1 MMVSR
6 RKITVRSIIPRP
18 ADAPDGNTLN
28 GEHHMPD
35 MKSLGLI
42 YAKGIL
48 FLLAGLLA
56 ATMLLVQN
64 PTVTT
69 ALLLVVA
76 VWSFARFYYFA
87 FYVIERY
94 VDPGYRFAGMWSFAR
109 YVLGRS
115 RPVSRRHSSTH
126 QQS

>member
-1 MMVSR
+1 
-6 RKITVRSIIPRP
+6 
-18 ADAPDGNTLN
+18 
-28 GEHHMPD
+28 MPD

-94 VDPGYRFAGMWSFAR
+94 VDPGYRFVGLWSFAR
-109 YVLGRS
+109 YVLAARAPSAEGIHQRTNSRDDRGYPAGRLKPTARNCS
-115 RPVSRRHSSTH
+115 HP
-126 QQS
+126 